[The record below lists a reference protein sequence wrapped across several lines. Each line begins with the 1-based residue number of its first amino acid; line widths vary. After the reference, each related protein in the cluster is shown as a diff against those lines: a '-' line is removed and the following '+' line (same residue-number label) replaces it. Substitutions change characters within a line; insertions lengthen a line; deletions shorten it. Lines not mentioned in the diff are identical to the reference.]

1 MVEVG
6 DCKNRRQGPDSCWPG
21 CLRHLMRR
29 KESLPEMAMTK
40 ERIKM
45 SRNIFEEIWIKMGG

>member
-45 SRNIFEEIWIKMGG
+45 SRNIFEEI